1 MLILRLFSIALVAS
15 AFLLAPQRANSDDP
29 LKRKVSVEPQTAR
42 PVDYVASLLLLA
54 GVAGGIEDYA
64 PGCDSSQEI
73 RMPPLGGTLEDGL
86 SQLKGQDNSLRWR
99 VQDDGILVSKN
110 PPATSLLDTKVGDF
124 KFYRHDNA
132 EEPTDRLLNLP
143 IVKGRLSALSL
154 TLLPPEIGFAQA
166 RVERRPEDQ
175 VVLKGTTLREALNA
189 IARADHPRVWL
200 FEQRPCEGQTVLRI
214 QWLVK

>member
-1 MLILRLFSIALVAS
+1 MLVSRVLSVALLAF
-15 AFLLAPQRANSDDP
+15 AFLSGPQHPAGDDP

-54 GVAGGIEDYA
+54 GVAGGIEDY
-64 PGCDSSQEI
+64 PSGCDSSQEI
-73 RMPPLGGTLEDGL
+73 RMPPLDGTLEDGL

-132 EEPTDRLLNLP
+132 EEPTDRLLSLP
-143 IVKGRLSALSL
+143 IVKGRISTLNL

-175 VVLKGTTLREALNA
+175 VVLKDTTLREALNA

-200 FEQRPCEGQTVLRI
+200 FEQRPCEGQTFLRI